1 VNRSEIVADIAARLA
16 AQQVHL
22 PKVKIDSVLSA
33 LQCAVA
39 ESLCRGEA
47 VTLAGWG
54 TWRVEKRA
62 ARQVRVPGSTSVV
75 SLKPTRVPKWQAS
88 TTFRL
93 GIASGKPIDQHSSPG
108 GVR

>member
-33 LQCAVA
+33 LQSAVA
-39 ESLCRGEA
+39 ASLCRGEA
-47 VTLAGWG
+47 VTIAGWG

-62 ARQVRVPGSTSVV
+62 AREVRNPRNRELTV
-75 SLKPTRVPKWQAS
+75 SLKPTKVPKWQAGRP
-88 TTFRL
+88 FRQ
-93 GIASGKPIDQHSSPG
+93 AVATGKVPG
-108 GVR
+108 ALEA